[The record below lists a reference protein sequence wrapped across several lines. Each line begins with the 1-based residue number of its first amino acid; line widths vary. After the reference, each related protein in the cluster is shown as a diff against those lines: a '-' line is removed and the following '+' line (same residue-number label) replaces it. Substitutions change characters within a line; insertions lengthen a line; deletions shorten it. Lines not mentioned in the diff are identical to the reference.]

1 MDASP
6 LGRLPA
12 ELFLMIIDCLCERH
26 LMPYR
31 LENLTW
37 HYTRHIHS
45 LSLASRQL
53 RKRCL
58 QPLFSSLKVVEATQ
72 LVSLENKCT
81 QDPEFAGLI
90 RKLVLSKVESPNILT
105 KLLHRLPSLVWLEA
119 DDLNA
124 ELLATVNSHH
134 SLKTVAIRDL
144 HILRSLLPSTS
155 LSFSKIRVE
164 SAVLNYL
171 FTLQSPELLLLLDRG
186 SQLARLCLHAARHTK
201 KGPGTLSFP
210 GLEELEIRVD
220 MWPRSPMSWL
230 PAFVERHQSLQRI
243 KFAGN
248 HWTKN
253 PDIPLGLRFVD
264 AVQRESLALT
274 VELNAFTVVRS
285 QSSALED
292 WPVTQ
297 AHLNISEPIG
307 LSAVNMVSSLAP
319 QLLTL
324 SLRMP
329 RFGKKP
335 ICINDLVSP
344 LSLFPSLRR
353 LELHGMYRHI
363 SADGGAEP
371 PWALTLTDPAQKV
384 SECIRA
390 HAALRWVMTRAAHHA
405 PSIEQ
410 IYITDEGN
418 DWEGRSHTL
427 WRLKALY
434 RVHNNRDLEVL
445 GTPEFFMA
453 PRYRSASGSDLPPG

>member
-1 MDASP
+1 METSRLAS
-6 LGRLPA
+6 LPA
-12 ELFLMIIDCLCERH
+12 ELSLIIIDCLSERQLVPSLPGNPTAYSIH
-26 LMPYR
+26 
-31 LENLTW
+31 
-37 HYTRHIHS
+37 HIRS
-45 LSLASRQL
+45 LSLTSRQL
-53 RKRCL
+53 RNQCL
-58 QPLFSSLKVVEATQ
+58 RTLFMSVRVVDPSQLKLLT
-72 LVSLENKCT
+72 LKCT
-81 QDPEFAGLI
+81 QDPQFAGLI
-90 RKLVLSKVESPNILT
+90 RKLVLSKPESPDILSGF
-105 KLLHRLPSLVWLEA
+105 LHRLPSLVWLET

-155 LSFSKIRVE
+155 LSFSKIRVK

-171 FTLQSPELLLLLDRG
+171 FTLQSPELPLLLDRG
-186 SQLARLCLHAARHTK
+186 SQLARVCLHAARHTK

-220 MWPRSPMSWL
+220 MRSRSPMSWL

-253 PDIPLGLRFVD
+253 PDIPFGLRFVD
-264 AVQRESLALT
+264 AVQREFLAFT

-292 WPVTQ
+292 WPVIQ
-297 AHLNISEPIG
+297 AHLIILEPIG
-307 LSAVNMVSSLAP
+307 LSAVNLVSSLAP

-324 SLRMP
+324 SIRMP

-335 ICINDLVSP
+335 ICIHDLVSP

-363 SADGGAEP
+363 SAGGGAEP
-371 PWALTLTDPAQKV
+371 PWALALTDPAQKV
-384 SECIRA
+384 SDCTRA

-410 IYITDEGN
+410 IYITDEGD

-434 RVHNNRDLEVL
+434 RVHNNCDLEVL
-445 GTPEFFMA
+445 GTPEFLMA